1 VIEGR
6 AEMPAPVTEQLQE
19 AERPTAQAPQDVLPR
34 IREFAREELLPQQ
47 EHFDSFPDVPL
58 PVHEA
63 FHERGLGN
71 WWLPESYG
79 GMGLGLED
87 SVDMVSELAYG
98 DAGVAFTMFISVL
111 GTVGLQLYGSE
122 EAKERYLTPM
132 AQDGHFCATLA
143 SERAAGSE
151 LTKIATI
158 AAPSGDGVVINGE
171 KFFSTNSGFADF
183 LVVFARSATNA
194 GEHMAVVVP
203 RENEGV
209 RVAKRWEMIGIRSS
223 GTYQVSF
230 ERCRASA
237 QDVLNGPGLRI
248 LEIALNASRILIAST
263 AVGVARRVRD
273 VCMEY
278 ARRKRVGDRP
288 LVNNAVFAAKLG
300 QMEMDI
306 DAMRHVCK
314 GAAREFDSIMSQ
326 SDAADQFLRR
336 GTLRS
341 ALTAKTFCGR
351 TGWKIASLGSEM
363 FGGLGYTREMVID
376 KLVRDVR
383 HVSIIEGGD
392 DVLRDLV
399 FNRFVLPEDNRV

>member
-1 VIEGR
+1 
-6 AEMPAPVTEQLQE
+6 MPALTTEQPQE
-19 AERPTAQAPQDVLPR
+19 AERPATHGLQEILPR
-34 IREFAREELLPQQ
+34 IRDFVREELLPQQ

-58 PVHEA
+58 PVYEA

-71 WWLPESYG
+71 WWLPERYG

-87 SVDMVSELAYG
+87 SVDVVSELAYG
-98 DAGVAFTMFISVL
+98 DGGVAFTMFISIL

-122 EAKERYLTPM
+122 EAKERYLAPM
-132 AQDGHFCATLA
+132 VRDGHFCATLA

-171 KFFSTNSGFADF
+171 KFFSTNSGFASF
-183 LVVFARSATNA
+183 LVVISRSARNQD
-194 GEHMAVVVP
+194 EHMAVVVP

-209 RVAKRWEMIGIRSS
+209 EIAKRWEMIGLRSS
-223 GTYQVSF
+223 GTYQVTF
-230 ERCRASA
+230 QRCRASSR
-237 QDVLNGPGLRI
+237 DVLDGPGLRI

-263 AVGVARRVRD
+263 ALGISRRVRD

-278 ARRKRVGDRP
+278 AKRKRLGDKP
-288 LVNNAVFAAKLG
+288 LMSNAVFAAKLG

-314 GAAREFDSIMSQ
+314 GAAREFDAIMTRD
-326 SDAADQFLRR
+326 DAAEQFLRK
-336 GTLRS
+336 GTLKS
-341 ALTAKTFCGR
+341 ALTAKSFCGR
-351 TGWKIASLGSEM
+351 TGWKIASVGSEM

-392 DVLRDLV
+392 DVLRDLT
-399 FNRFVLPEDNRV
+399 FNRFVVPEDSRA